1 MSRFVS
7 QIFVVPRDSHGPV
20 DGRGAVAGM
29 SMSKTNTNGGAGNGG
44 EKQTEVKT
52 LSLVKGGQHYCFRY
66 EVGHEAKVLDS
77 LVDMV
82 NRRDL
87 GFDWFDAAVM
97 SHQLGQHLA
106 KELKAYLPK
115 KAA

>member
-1 MSRFVS
+1 M
-7 QIFVVPRDSHGPV
+7 P
-20 DGRGAVAGM
+20 GM
-29 SMSKTNTNGGAGNGG
+29 KM
-44 EKQTEVKT
+44 
-52 LSLVKGGQHYCFRY
+52 LSLVKGHHQFCFRY
-66 EVGHEAKVLDS
+66 EVGQESKVLES
-77 LVDMV
+77 LIEMV

-87 GFDWFDAAVM
+87 SFDWFDAAVL

>member
-1 MSRFVS
+1 M
-7 QIFVVPRDSHGPV
+7 
-20 DGRGAVAGM
+20 
-29 SMSKTNTNGGAGNGG
+29 
-44 EKQTEVKT
+44 
-52 LSLVKGGQHYCFRY
+52 LSLVKGRHHFCFRY
-66 EVGHEAKVLDS
+66 TVGDEGKVLES
-77 LVDMV
+77 LVEMV

-87 GFDWFDAAVM
+87 PFDWFDAAVL